1 MLYVYLGDGMMSS
14 IAFYSPSGHFS
25 MFGELFPQDR
35 RLLRKADDYADG
47 LECVRAKLAAKI

>member
-1 MLYVYLGDGMMSS
+1 MFIGGGMMSS